1 MQQHGRVGQHTAGTT
16 PLPIVPGCGCRC
28 FVCLLPCLYMLLLM
42 FAGEYGPVW
51 LEYTF
56 VNDEVGMLHC
66 SIPGSLR

>member
-1 MQQHGRVGQHTAGTT
+1 
-16 PLPIVPGCGCRC
+16 
-28 FVCLLPCLYMLLLM
+28 MLLLM